1 MDIFI
6 FAYLFHLFDYTLNA
20 KSYHLKSSLVLRGKD
35 QAHTAMSMT
44 VGLPV
49 AIATEL
55 ILNGKISQTGVRI
68 PIDKEIYL
76 PVLEKLKEFGIDFV
90 EEKFTT

>member
-1 MDIFI
+1 
-6 FAYLFHLFDYTLNA
+6 
-20 KSYHLKSSLVLRGKD
+20 
-35 QAHTAMSMT
+35 MT

-49 AIATEL
+49 AIAAEL
-55 ILNGKISQTGVRI
+55 ILTDKINMSGVKI

-90 EEKFTT
+90 EEEVTD

>member
-1 MDIFI
+1 
-6 FAYLFHLFDYTLNA
+6 LFEYTLGG
-20 KSYHLKSSLVLRGKD
+20 KDYKLKSSLVLRGKD
-35 QAHTAMSMT
+35 QTNTAMSMT

-49 AIATEL
+49 AIAAEL
-55 ILNGKISQTGVRI
+55 ILTDKINMSGVKI

-90 EEKFTT
+90 EEEITD

>member
-1 MDIFI
+1 M
-6 FAYLFHLFDYTLNA
+6 
-20 KSYHLKSSLVLRGKD
+20 RGRD

-49 AIATEL
+49 AIAAEL
-55 ILNGKISQTGVRI
+55 ILNEDISLTGVKI

-90 EEKFTT
+90 EEEFTV